1 METKRPLTPFPPLHP
16 VERGLAATP
25 ADESIWGPYRN
36 YQDEAR
42 FEYGRRMWRIPEMRA
57 RLLEHWL
64 DERHPWRERF
74 MQNRSLIEE
83 VLTST
88 VTPEEL
94 NNLLLA
100 RGTSLRC
107 VARDIP
113 PVFGSFFPVKP
124 IEP

>member
-1 METKRPLTPFPPLHP
+1 MESH
-16 VERGLAATP
+16 LADP
-25 ADESIWGPYRN
+25 DVKIWGPYRN

-42 FEYGRRMWRIPEMRA
+42 FEYGRRMWRIPDMRA

-74 MQNRSLIEE
+74 IQNRPLIEE

-88 VTPEEL
+88 ITPEEL

-113 PVFGSFFPVKP
+113 PVFGSFFPAKP